1 MNDLINA
8 AGEFLKEILRVVI
21 LGESDDVTNENDN
34 EKASDN

>member
-21 LGESDDVTNENDN
+21 LGDTDDITNKNDN
-34 EKASDN
+34 EASD